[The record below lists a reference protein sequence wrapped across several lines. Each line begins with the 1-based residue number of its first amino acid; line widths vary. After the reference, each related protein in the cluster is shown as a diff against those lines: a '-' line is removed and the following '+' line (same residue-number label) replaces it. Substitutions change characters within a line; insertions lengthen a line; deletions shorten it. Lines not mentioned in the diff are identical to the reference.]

1 VAEVI
6 LLDGA
11 MGTALQAAGL
21 PAGALPEEWVLARPA
36 EVERIH
42 AAHAA
47 AGARIL
53 LTCTF
58 NVASPRLEGRGL
70 SGAAGAI
77 AGAAARLARAAGP
90 GLRIAGAVGPTGLV
104 APGSRQRPA
113 APELRGWYAAAF
125 GALASA
131 GVDLLWAES
140 QWDLEEAR
148 VALGAGLATGLPV
161 VVTVTPRPGG
171 GEMLLPSGPPAA
183 EALLALAARG
193 AAAVGVNCAPAGA
206 ALEALAASVSARLGV
221 PLVAK
226 PSAGLPGALL
236 PPGPFAERVAAAA
249 RAGARW
255 IGGCC
260 GTGAEHLAAL
270 AARAGGQSARG

>member
-1 VAEVI
+1 VL

-36 EVERIH
+36 EVAAVH

-58 NVASPRLEGRGL
+58 NVASPRLGDRGL
-70 SGAAGAI
+70 AGAAGAI
-77 AGAAARLARAAGP
+77 AAAAAGLARTAGP

-104 APGSRQRPA
+104 TPESPERPPA
-113 APELRGWYAAAF
+113 SELRGWYAAAF
-125 GALASA
+125 RALAAA
-131 GVDLLWAES
+131 GVELLWAES
-140 QWDLEEAR
+140 QWDLDEAR
-148 VALGAGLATGLPV
+148 AALAAGRATGLPV
-161 VVTVTPRPGG
+161 AVTLTPD
-171 GEMLLPSGPPAA
+171 GEMRLPAGPPAA
-183 EALLALAARG
+183 EALHALAADG
-193 AAAVGVNCAPAGA
+193 AAAVGVNCVPPGA
-206 ALEALAASVSARLGV
+206 ALEALAASASPALAV

-226 PSAGLPGALL
+226 PSAGLPGAIFA
-236 PPGPFAERVAAAA
+236 PGPFADRVAAAA

-270 AARAGGQSARG
+270 AARAGAQSPRG

>member
-1 VAEVI
+1 MPEVL

-11 MGTALQAAGL
+11 MGTALLAAGL

-36 EVERIH
+36 EVAAVH

-58 NVASPRLEGRGL
+58 NVASPRLGDRGL
-70 SGAAGAI
+70 AGAAGAI
-77 AGAAARLARAAGP
+77 AAAAAGLARTAGP

-104 APGSRQRPA
+104 TPGGPERPPA
-113 APELRGWYAAAF
+113 SELRGWYAAAF
-125 GALASA
+125 GALAAA
-131 GVDLLWAES
+131 GVELLWAES
-140 QWDLEEAR
+140 QWDLDEAR
-148 VALGAGLATGLPV
+148 AALAAGRAAGLPV
-161 VVTVTPRPGG
+161 AVTVTPLPD
-171 GEMLLPSGPPAA
+171 GEMRLPGGPPAA
-183 EALLALAARG
+183 EALRALAADG
-193 AAAVGVNCAPAGA
+193 AAAVGVNCVPPGA
-206 ALEALAASVSARLGV
+206 ALEALASWASAHLGV

-226 PSAGLPGALL
+226 PSAGLPGAILG
-236 PPGPFAERVAAAA
+236 PGPFADRVAAAA

-270 AARAGGQSARG
+270 AARAEAQSPRG